1 MSESL
6 STAGRVLG
14 KIIASFQTVGRA
26 LRSSRRVPAA
36 AVLILIRIIKTPYFC
51 RISYQVEPGA
61 GAAAAAR
68 GRAGAPESDGPDMYL
83 RRAAEKS
90 AVRDP
95 RARADAAWQQ
105 GSVLEPVVRR
115 ATASDV
121 PQLSPRRRRRRDDGL
136 GARI

>member
-1 MSESL
+1 MVSALLEYT
-6 STAGRVLG
+6 STIGG
-14 KIIASFQTVGRA
+14 KKF
-26 LRSSRRVPAA
+26 
-36 AVLILIRIIKTPYFC
+36 ILIHIIKTPYFC

-68 GRAGAPESDGPDMYL
+68 GRARAPESDGPDMYP

-121 PQLSPRRRRRRDDGL
+121 PQLSSTRRRRRDDGL

>member
-1 MSESL
+1 MQL
-6 STAGRVLG
+6 WYCPRLP
-14 KIIASFQTVGRA
+14 
-26 LRSSRRVPAA
+26 LRTPTSQKAKF
-36 AVLILIRIIKTPYFC
+36 ILIHIIKTPYFC

-68 GRAGAPESDGPDMYL
+68 GRARAPESDGPDMYP

-121 PQLSPRRRRRRDDGL
+121 PQLSSTRRRRRDDGL